1 MMNMELQLQVPSD
14 DHVQES
20 MHEGLVM
27 FASFAFF
34 GALPLLGYVLIP
46 TIFPHANEI
55 ILFTSACTITGIVL
69 FLMGSVKSYF
79 SKQHWFRAG
88 FETLIL
94 GGTCATV
101 AYTIGQIVERI
112 VRNTSSNML

>member
-1 MMNMELQLQVPSD
+1 MK
-14 DHVQES
+14 
-20 MHEGLVM
+20 EGLVM
-27 FASFAFF
+27 FCSFAFF

-46 TIFPHANEI
+46 TIFPNSNEAT
-55 ILFTSACTITGIVL
+55 LFISACCITGIVL
-69 FLMGSVKSYF
+69 FLMGSVKSFF

-88 FETLIL
+88 LETLIL

-112 VRNTSSNML
+112 VHTASTPT